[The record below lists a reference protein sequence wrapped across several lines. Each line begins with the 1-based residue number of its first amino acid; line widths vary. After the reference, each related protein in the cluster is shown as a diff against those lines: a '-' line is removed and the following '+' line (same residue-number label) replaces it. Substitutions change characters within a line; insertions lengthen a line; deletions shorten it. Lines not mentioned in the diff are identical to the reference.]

1 MAQPNDS
8 MHLPGGGRTPGMEAG
23 SRAPRADPLAA
34 AVLLVAGAIGVWQL
48 LLPWRTTA
56 VAPGGSDHG
65 NVSTT
70 GWQVYRFL
78 RAIPDPDAELRVAM
92 FSVLGVAV
100 GGGALIVLGLTMM
113 MPINHRPLGLA
124 GLLISGLSV
133 LGACWMLIR
142 ARAIFDVGLFGLFA
156 QAQLGWYLFLS
167 AGLLGLI
174 GSWKALA
181 TG

>member
-1 MAQPNDS
+1 
-8 MHLPGGGRTPGMEAG
+8 MEADR
-23 SRAPRADPLAA
+23 RAPRADPLAA

-142 ARAIFDVGLFGLFA
+142 ARTIFDVGLFGLFA